1 MSPISAPAE
10 ARYARNLRL
19 FTWFRILFNARY
31 YYPVFTILYLDYG
44 LTLEQFAI
52 LNVVWALTIVIAEV
66 PSGALAD
73 ILGRKPLL
81 VLAAA
86 LMCIEMGLLVWVP
99 LGSALLFPIFLL
111 NRVCS
116 GLAEAAASGA
126 DEALAYD
133 SLKALAREGEW
144 SSLLE
149 RTAKALSLA
158 FFFTMITGA
167 LVYDPTVIHSLQAT
181 LGIETLLPESL
192 IVRLPVILTWIHATA
207 LLVVVLSFKEPL
219 VSRPQT
225 LRRSIR
231 QQLALPFHQIKEAA
245 RWTLGHRFVLFVIIA
260 ALAIDSVARQFVV
273 LASEYYRVVEIP
285 TALFG
290 LIGAAI
296 SLMGMLTAKLS
307 KHLVHHRS
315 PISNLFFLSVALVI
329 GLSGVSLTLPYWG
342 VLFALPVFAM
352 MGMVQYLSS
361 FYLNREVDSAFR
373 ATVLSFRGLAL
384 NLGLGVASLLYT
396 GWIALLKGP
405 LSPSADPLPTASVF
419 SRSLTA
425 FPLYYLFLLAL
436 ILLLGHRL
444 IRRKPLLFSA
454 PGQCHAPA
462 HTGSGNDR

>member
-86 LMCIEMGLLVWVP
+86 LMFIEMGLLVWVP

-329 GLSGVSLTLPYWG
+329 GLSGVSLTLPLRLAGLCHDGHGTVPLQLLSESRSRLRLSGHRFELPRPRAQSWTRRRQPPLHRLDRPPQRTSLPICRSASHRQCLQPLAHRFSA
-342 VLFALPVFAM
+342 VLPFPARPHSTSRA
-352 MGMVQYLSS
+352 SP
-361 FYLNREVDSAFR
+361 DSAQTPPLQRSRAMSRARAYWFR
-373 ATVLSFRGLAL
+373 
-384 NLGLGVASLLYT
+384 
-396 GWIALLKGP
+396 K
-405 LSPSADPLPTASVF
+405 
-419 SRSLTA
+419 
-425 FPLYYLFLLAL
+425 
-436 ILLLGHRL
+436 
-444 IRRKPLLFSA
+444 
-454 PGQCHAPA
+454 
-462 HTGSGNDR
+462 